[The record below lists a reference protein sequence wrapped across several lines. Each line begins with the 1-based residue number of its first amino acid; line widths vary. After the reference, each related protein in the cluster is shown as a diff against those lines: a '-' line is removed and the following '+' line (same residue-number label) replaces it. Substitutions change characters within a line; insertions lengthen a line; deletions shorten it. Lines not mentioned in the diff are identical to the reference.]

1 MKSALNATGTER
13 AASQGLGSMAW
24 VGHVGQALWD
34 EAASFCGRESQVRQ
48 RARPQSFLCDG
59 AWAPQYFWF
68 RRGLKAFLGLQRF
81 SNEDIAT
88 HQAVG

>member
-24 VGHVGQALWD
+24 VGRVGQALWD

-68 RRGLKAFLGLQRF
+68 RTASGLQRF

-88 HQAVG
+88 RQADGL